1 MERLRHTIVSTLE
14 LVGSALLVA
23 IMLITVVDVV
33 FRYLLERPL
42 AASFE
47 LTEVL
52 LAVMIFVSIA
62 IAMARD
68 DHIEVTL
75 LDPWIGRFPRFQR
88 LAYVGFRLM
97 IAVAFF
103 FLGLW
108 IFELGQGKRVE
119 LTPVMRLPLTPVAWA
134 VAVALFIAAVLALLS
149 VVMRRPAQESHATEE
164 D

>member
-1 MERLRHTIVSTLE
+1 MERFRKTIVSALE
-14 LVGSALLVA
+14 LLGSVLLVA
-23 IMLITVVDVV
+23 IMLVTVVDVV

-42 AASFE
+42 AAGFE

-75 LDPWIGRFPRFQR
+75 LDSWIGRLPRFQR
-88 LAYVGFRLM
+88 AAYVAFRLA
-97 IAVAFF
+97 IAAAFS

-108 IFELGQGKRVE
+108 VFELGQGKRVE
-119 LTPVMRLPLTPVAWA
+119 FTLVMHLPLAPVAWA
-134 VAVALFIAAVLALLS
+134 VAVALFIAAILSLLS
-149 VVMRRPAQESHATEE
+149 VIMKRPAEDKQASEE
-164 D
+164 Y